1 MTIGHVSDEVLSAW
15 LEHDLADEERGQLDD
30 HLRDCERCRR
40 SLLAIREVIQ
50 GAGAAPAAWH
60 GKAMVW
66 DSISRRLGE
75 PTNRRQPEARPSRPV
90 WLVGAIAAAAVV
102 ATVLLV
108 WRPLARPAT
117 KADSP
122 PVAALLALDREVNRE
137 LEALVNRPDWATAST
152 RQALLAANREIG
164 GGIETLARALRE
176 RPADPAL
183 VQLLAHAVEHR
194 AGLIREVSQ

>member
-15 LEHDLADEERGQLDD
+15 LEHDLADEEGGRVDD

-40 SLLAIREVIQ
+40 ALLAIREVIQ
-50 GAGAAPAAWH
+50 GAGAAPAAWQ

-75 PTNRRQPEARPSRPV
+75 PTNRRQPKARLSRPV

-108 WRPLARPAT
+108 WQPSARPAT

-122 PVAALLALDREVNRE
+122 AVAALLSLDREVNRE

-164 GGIETLARALRE
+164 GGIETLARTLRE

-183 VQLLAHAVEHR
+183 VQLLARAIEHR